1 MARHPLALA
10 GTYRSQSPNASADF
24 TMNWY
29 PELIETGAGKSNL
42 VLYPTPG
49 LKLFVALT
57 GASVR
62 GIFSINNRTFAVAGT
77 ELQEILGNGTKV
89 NRGTVSNDSLP
100 VSMAASP
107 TQLLLSSAGTAY
119 VLTLATNVLTTIAA
133 GTLANVSQV
142 EYIDGFFLAL
152 NKDSQ
157 TFRISTVLDATSWP
171 ALQIITVSVFPDNIV
186 GFIADHRELWVFG
199 ITKSVVYFDSGS
211 AQIFDVIPG
220 AIIEKGMVATH
231 SPVRLDNTLFWL
243 GGDERGA
250 AMVWRAQGYTPN
262 RVSNHAIEFAMQGY
276 TTINDAIGYSYQDQ
290 GHSFYVLYFPT
301 ANATWVFD
309 VASNLWHE
317 RAFLNLGAFEAHHS
331 RNHTYAFGKHLV
343 GDWKSGNVYEM
354 SISIFDDDG
363 SAIRRVRR
371 APHISNESKWM
382 FHHQLQVDLET
393 GVGPTSPLTDGAG
406 DPRDP
411 LMGLRWSDDGGHTW
425 SNTHNRGVGKAGEY
439 TKRAIWRRLGRSRD
453 RIYEISASDA
463 VPWRIIDAFLEVTPG
478 NGA

>member
-1 MARHPLALA
+1 MARHPLAM
-10 GTYRSQSPNASADF
+10 GGSYESQSPNASADK

-29 PELIETGAGKSNL
+29 SESIETGAGKSQL

-57 GASVR
+57 GSSVR
-62 GIFSINNRTFAVAGT
+62 GIHSINNRTFAVAGT

-89 NRGTVSNDSLP
+89 NRGTVANDSLP

-119 VLTLATNVLTTIAA
+119 VLTLATNVLTTIAS
-133 GTLANVSQV
+133 GTLTNVSQV

-152 NKDSQ
+152 NKDTQ

-171 ALQIITVSVFPDNIV
+171 GGQIIQVSVFPDNIV
-186 GFIADHRELWVFG
+186 GFKADHRELWCFG
-199 ITKSVVYFDSGS
+199 ITKSVVYYDSGS

-220 AIIEKGMVATH
+220 AIIEKGTVAGF

-250 AMVWRAQGYTPN
+250 AMVWRAAGYTPQ

-290 GHSFYVLYFPT
+290 GHNFYVLTFPT
-301 ANATWVFD
+301 ASATWVLD
-309 VASNLWHE
+309 TATLMWHE
-317 RAFLNLGAFEAHHS
+317 RAFLNLGVFEAHHS

-343 GDWKSGNVYEM
+343 GDWNSANVYEM
-354 SISIFDDDG
+354 SISFFDDDG
-363 SAIRRVRR
+363 SPLRRVRR
-371 APHISNESKWM
+371 APHISRESKWM
-382 FHHQLQVDLET
+382 FHSFLQVDLEA
-393 GVGPTSPLTDGAG
+393 GVGPTPPLLDGDG
-406 DPRDP
+406 NPRDP
-411 LMGLRWSDDGGHTW
+411 LIGLRWSDDGGHVW
-425 SNTHNRGVGKAGEY
+425 SNTHQVGVGQIGNYA
-439 TKRAIWRRLGRSRD
+439 KRAIWRRLGRSRD

-463 VPWRIIDAFLEVTPG
+463 VPWRIIDAFLEITPG

>member
-1 MARHPLALA
+1 MRHPLALA

-29 PELIETGAGKSNL
+29 PEVIETGAGKSNL
-42 VLYPTPG
+42 VLYPCPG
-49 LKLFVALT
+49 LKTFVTLT

-62 GIFSINNRTFAVAGT
+62 GIFSINNRIFAVAGT
-77 ELQEILGNGTKV
+77 TLYEILGNGTSV

-107 TQLLLSSAGTAY
+107 TQLLISSGGTAY

-133 GTLANVSQV
+133 GTLTNVSMV
-142 EYIDGFFLAL
+142 AYIDGYFLAL
-152 NKDSQ
+152 NKDTQ
-157 TFRISTVLDATSWP
+157 QFRISTVTDATSWP
-171 ALQIITVSVFPDNIV
+171 GGQIIQVSVFPDNII
-186 GFIADHRELWVFG
+186 GWKADHRELWCLG
-199 ITKSVVYFDSGS
+199 ITKSVVYYDSGS

-220 AIIEKGMVATH
+220 AIIEKGTIAAW
-231 SPVRLDNTLFWL
+231 SPVNLDNTIFWL

-250 AMVWRAQGYTPN
+250 AMVWRAAGYTPQ

-276 TTINDAIGYSYQDQ
+276 TTINDAIGYGYQDQ

-301 ANATWVFD
+301 ANATWVYD
-309 VASNLWHE
+309 VATGFWHE
-317 RAFLNLGAFEAHHS
+317 RAFLNLGNFEAHHS
-331 RNHTYAFGKHLV
+331 RCHTYAFGKHLV

-363 SAIRRVRR
+363 SPLRRVRR
-371 APHISNESKWM
+371 APHISRESKWM
-382 FHHQLQVDLET
+382 FHHSLQVDLEA
-393 GVGPTSPLTDGAG
+393 GVGPSPPLTDGAG

-411 LMGLRWSDDGGHTW
+411 MIGLRWSDDGGHTW
-425 SNTHNRGVGKAGEY
+425 SNTYQKGAGQIGNY
-439 TKRAIWRRLGRSRD
+439 AKRAIWRRLGRSRD

-463 VPWRIIDAFLEVTPG
+463 VPWRIIDAFLEISPG

>member
-29 PELIETGAGKSNL
+29 PEIIETGAGKSNL

-49 LKLFVALT
+49 LKLFVALV
-57 GASVR
+57 GNSVR
-62 GIFSINNRTFAVAGT
+62 GIFSINNRAFAVAGT
-77 ELQEILGNGTKV
+77 NFYEVLSNGTSVVRGAVV
-89 NRGTVSNDSLP
+89 NDNLP
-100 VSMAASP
+100 VSMASSP
-107 TQLLLSSAGTAY
+107 QQLLLSSGGTAY
-119 VLTLATNVLTTIAA
+119 VFTLGTNAFSV
-133 GTLANVSQV
+133 VSDPSSVSMV

-152 NKDSQ
+152 IKDSNQ
-157 TFRISTVLDATSWP
+157 FRISTVLDATLWP
-171 ALQIITVSVFPDNIV
+171 GGQVIAVNVFPDNIV

-250 AMVWRAQGYTPN
+250 AMVWRAAGYTPQ

-301 ANATWVFD
+301 ADATWVFD
-309 VASNLWHE
+309 VASNMWHE
-317 RAFLNLGAFEAHHS
+317 RAFLNLGVFEAHHS
-331 RNHTYAFGKHLV
+331 RNHTYVFGKHLV
-343 GDWKSGNVYEM
+343 GDWKSGNIYEM

-363 SAIRRVRR
+363 SEIRRVRR

-382 FHHQLQVDLET
+382 FHSFLQVDLET
-393 GVGPTSPLTDGAG
+393 GLGPSPPLLDGAG

-411 LMGLRWSDDGGHTW
+411 QISLRWSDDGGHMW
-425 SNTHNRGVGKAGEY
+425 SNEYSIDAGQIGQF
-439 TKRAIWRRLGRSRD
+439 TKRAVWRRLGRSRD

-463 VPWRIIDAFLEVTPG
+463 VPWRIIDAFLEISPG